1 MGLHEG
7 HRQRMYEKMEKDAL
21 AEHEWMEVLL
31 YGAIPRKNTNEI
43 AHRLLDYFG
52 SPVNVFFASMEEL
65 QRIPGVG
72 ESAAAHIRAIGYF
85 YQKYKESTMPQ
96 YSGKFSSRE
105 FLPFVKEM
113 YKDLHY
119 EVVDLYLL
127 NGESRILKKQRF
139 SVESICKVNVM
150 PEEISSFLI
159 SEGASGA
166 VMVHNHPYGQAVP
179 SESDD
184 RMTKNC
190 QMMCS
195 MHNRLLCDHII
206 YAPNGMYSYYLSG
219 RMHEISQ
226 LYSMD
231 RVLGEMEK

>member
-7 HRQRMYEKMEKDAL
+7 HRQRMYEKMEMGAL
-21 AEHEWMEVLL
+21 VEHEWLEVLL
-31 YGAIPRKNTNEI
+31 YGVIPRKNTNEI

-52 SPVNVFFASMEEL
+52 SAVNVFSASMEEL
-65 QRIPGVG
+65 QRVPGVG
-72 ESAAAHIRAIGYF
+72 ESVAGHLRTIGYF
-85 YQKYKESTMPQ
+85 YKQYKEANAPQ
-96 YSGKFSSRE
+96 FTGKFSSRE
-105 FLPFVKEM
+105 FLPFVKET

-127 NGESRILKKQRF
+127 NGESRIVKKQRF
-139 SVESICKVNVM
+139 SVESICRVNVM

-159 SEGASGA
+159 SEGVSGA
-166 VMVHNHPYGQAVP
+166 VMVHNHPYGQATP

-219 RMHEISQ
+219 RMQEISK

-231 RVLGEMEK
+231 RMLGEMEK